1 MSSVDVLLTVGKLDA
16 SLALLTTQDHHV
28 IEFPTVLLPENV
40 KAGSIIKMQVSQNLE
55 EEKKQRNHFKSIQ
68 AKILEKYGTHKPESP
83 VLKIV
88 NVTQT
93 SCVLAWDPL
102 KLGSAKLKSLIL
114 YRKGIRSMVIP
125 NPFKVTTTKIS
136 GLSVDT
142 PYEFQLKLIT
152 TSGTLWSEKVIL
164 RTHKMTDMSGIT
176 VCLGPLDPL
185 KEISDL
191 QISQCLSH
199 IGARPLQ
206 RHVAIDTTH
215 FVCNDLDN
223 EESNEELIRAKH
235 NNIPIVR
242 PEWVRA
248 CEVEKRIV
256 GVRGFYLD
264 ADQSILKNYTFP
276 PVNEEELSYS
286 KENEPVAEVADENKM
301 PEDTTDVEQVAS
313 PNDNESNPSE
323 AKEQGEK
330 SGHETA
336 PVSPVE
342 DPLHAS
348 TALENETTI
357 ETVNPS
363 VRSLKSEPVGTP
375 NIEENKADSSAEAV
389 VEEPNEAVAESSP
402 NEEATGQK
410 SEDTDTHSN
419 EQADNGFVQTEEVAE
434 NNITTESAGE
444 NNEPADDA
452 AMEFGRPEAEIETP
466 EVNESIEDANEP
478 AEDSNEP
485 VEDSNKPVKDSNKP
499 VEDSNKPVE
508 DSNKPV
514 EDANEPVEDTS
525 EPVED
530 AGEPVQE
537 TNEFTTDIASP
548 RHQEEDIELEAEPK
562 DATESV
568 AVEPSNEDVKPEEKG
583 SEAEDDI
590 NNVSKEAASGESTT
604 HQKTEASASLESSA
618 VTEEQETTEA
628 EVNTDDVLSTKEAK
642 KNTGNSNSNKKK
654 NKKNK
659 KKGKKK

>member
-223 EESNEELIRAKH
+223 EESNEELIRAKR

-264 ADQSILKNYTFP
+264 ADQSILKSYTFP

-313 PNDNESNPSE
+313 HNDNEGNPSE

-330 SGHETA
+330 SGHEAA
-336 PVSPVE
+336 PVSPAE

-402 NEEATGQK
+402 NEGATGQK

-434 NNITTESAGE
+434 NNIITESARE

-452 AMEFGRPEAEIETP
+452 AMEFGRPEAEVETP

-478 AEDSNEP
+478 
-485 VEDSNKPVKDSNKP
+485 VEDAN
-499 VEDSNKPVE
+499 E
-508 DSNKPV
+508 PV

-530 AGEPVQE
+530 TSEPAKNAGEPVQE

-642 KNTGNSNSNKKK
+642 KNSGNSNSNKKK

>member
-264 ADQSILKNYTFP
+264 ADQSILKSYTFP

-313 PNDNESNPSE
+313 HNDNEGNPSE

-330 SGHETA
+330 SGHEAA
-336 PVSPVE
+336 PVSPAE

-402 NEEATGQK
+402 NEGATGQK

-434 NNITTESAGE
+434 NNIITESARE

-452 AMEFGRPEAEIETP
+452 AMEFGRPEAEVETP
-466 EVNESIEDANEP
+466 EVNESI
-478 AEDSNEP
+478 
-485 VEDSNKPVKDSNKP
+485 
-499 VEDSNKPVE
+499 
-508 DSNKPV
+508 

-530 AGEPVQE
+530 TSEPAKNAGEPVQE

-642 KNTGNSNSNKKK
+642 KNSGNSNSNKKK

>member
-176 VCLGPLDPL
+176 VCLDPLDPL

-264 ADQSILKNYTFP
+264 ADQSILKSYTFP

-313 PNDNESNPSE
+313 HNDNEGNPSE

-330 SGHETA
+330 SGHEAA
-336 PVSPVE
+336 PVSPAE

-402 NEEATGQK
+402 NEGATGQK

-434 NNITTESAGE
+434 NNITTESARE

-452 AMEFGRPEAEIETP
+452 AMEFGRPEAEVETP
-466 EVNESIEDANEP
+466 EVNESIEDANE
-478 AEDSNEP
+478 
-485 VEDSNKPVKDSNKP
+485 
-499 VEDSNKPVE
+499 
-508 DSNKPV
+508 PV

-530 AGEPVQE
+530 TSEPAKNAGEPVQE

-642 KNTGNSNSNKKK
+642 KNSGNSNSNKKK

>member
-264 ADQSILKNYTFP
+264 ADQSILKSYTFP

-313 PNDNESNPSE
+313 HNDNEGNPSE

-330 SGHETA
+330 SGHEAA
-336 PVSPVE
+336 PVSPAE

-402 NEEATGQK
+402 NEGATGQK

-434 NNITTESAGE
+434 NNIITESARE

-452 AMEFGRPEAEIETP
+452 AMEFGRPEAEVETP

-478 AEDSNEP
+478 IEDANEP
-485 VEDSNKPVKDSNKP
+485 VEDAN
-499 VEDSNKPVE
+499 E
-508 DSNKPV
+508 PV

-530 AGEPVQE
+530 TSEPAKNAGEPVQE

-642 KNTGNSNSNKKK
+642 KNSGNSNSNKKK

>member
-264 ADQSILKNYTFP
+264 ADQSILKSYTFP

-313 PNDNESNPSE
+313 HNDNEGNPSE

-330 SGHETA
+330 SGHEAA
-336 PVSPVE
+336 PVSPAE

-402 NEEATGQK
+402 NEGATGQK

-434 NNITTESAGE
+434 NNIITESARE

-452 AMEFGRPEAEIETP
+452 AMEFGRPEAEVETP
-466 EVNESIEDANEP
+466 EVNESIEDANE
-478 AEDSNEP
+478 
-485 VEDSNKPVKDSNKP
+485 
-499 VEDSNKPVE
+499 
-508 DSNKPV
+508 PV

-530 AGEPVQE
+530 TSEPAKNAGEPVQE

-548 RHQEEDIELEAEPK
+548 RHQEEDIELETEPK

-642 KNTGNSNSNKKK
+642 KNSGNSNSNKKK

>member
-164 RTHKMTDMSGIT
+164 RTHKVTDMSGIT

-313 PNDNESNPSE
+313 HNDNEGNPSE

-389 VEEPNEAVAESSP
+389 VEEPNEVVAESSP

-434 NNITTESAGE
+434 NNITTENARE

-452 AMEFGRPEAEIETP
+452 AMEFGRPEAEVETP
-466 EVNESIEDANEP
+466 EVNESIEDANE
-478 AEDSNEP
+478 
-485 VEDSNKPVKDSNKP
+485 
-499 VEDSNKPVE
+499 
-508 DSNKPV
+508 PV

-530 AGEPVQE
+530 ANKPVEDANKPVEDANKPVEDSNEPVEDTSEPAKNAGEPVQE

-642 KNTGNSNSNKKK
+642 KNSGSSNSNKKK

>member
-176 VCLGPLDPL
+176 VCLDPLDPL

-264 ADQSILKNYTFP
+264 ADQSILKSYTFP

-313 PNDNESNPSE
+313 HNDNEGNPSE

-330 SGHETA
+330 SGHEAA

-434 NNITTESAGE
+434 NNIITESARE

-452 AMEFGRPEAEIETP
+452 AMEFGRPEAEVETP
-466 EVNESIEDANEP
+466 EVNESIEDANE
-478 AEDSNEP
+478 
-485 VEDSNKPVKDSNKP
+485 
-499 VEDSNKPVE
+499 
-508 DSNKPV
+508 PV

-530 AGEPVQE
+530 TSEPAKNAGEPVQE

-642 KNTGNSNSNKKK
+642 KNSGNSNSNKKK